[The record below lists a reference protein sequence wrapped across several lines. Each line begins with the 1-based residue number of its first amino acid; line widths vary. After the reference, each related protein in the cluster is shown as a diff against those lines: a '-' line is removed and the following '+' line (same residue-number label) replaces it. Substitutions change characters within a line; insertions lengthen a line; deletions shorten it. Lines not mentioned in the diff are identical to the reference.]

1 MVKGVEQ
8 VSYTNPDLDNNYAT
22 PGNLGVQFID
32 DLITRKYLVNP
43 PEPALGV
50 EETEE
55 LGGEEIHCTFTYDD
69 YGNCITKSD
78 GINTWEYAYDYEN
91 RLLSIT
97 ENGLITEQYIYNG
110 DGQRIKKINA
120 DSTRIYIYSGINVL
134 YEINMTTQMD
144 AIYIYGPT
152 GRIAKKV
159 NDITEFYHTDHL
171 GSTRLTT
178 SETGSKV
185 TEVQYKPF
193 GEQIN
198 TTDERYTYNGKEL
211 DDNGLY
217 YYGARYYNPDTG
229 RFLTRDPLQGDK
241 ASTQT
246 LNKYVYCLNN
256 PLKYIDPTG
265 AEEETAQQIVEDI
278 FERMQNVSPEQLAEI
293 QELLDSGEITA
304 FVALG
309 MILELLGY
317 EFREKEKGIYEIW
330 VDDDSVVTMRVDNS
344 MSDWGSINPQGD
356 ITINV
361 RKSGNLADVALTV
374 LHEISHAVLK
384 LHFGDVDYEH
394 QIIYY
399 VQYSYISAFERVGV
413 EFSGSFKT
421 HVKGEVLNRGT
432 AGIEKISLYK
442 IVEKW
447 LRGWRRC

>member
-1 MVKGVEQ
+1 MEQ

-78 GINTWEYAYDYEN
+78 GIDTWEYAYDYEN
-91 RLLSIT
+91 RLLSIK
-97 ENGLITEQYIYNG
+97 ENGQVIEQYIYNG

-120 DSTRIYIYSGINVL
+120 DSTRIYIYSGINIL

-144 AIYIYGPT
+144 AVYIYGPT

-193 GEQIN
+193 GEQIS

-211 DDNGLY
+211 DSTGLY
-217 YYGARYYNPDTG
+217 YYGARYYDPEIG

-241 ASTQT
+241 TVPQT

-256 PLKYIDPTG
+256 PLRYIDPTG
-265 AEEETAQQIVEDI
+265 TDAEETVEEI
-278 FERMQNVSPEQLAEI
+278 FQRLLAISPEEY
-293 QELLDSGEITA
+293 QELEEEYGEINLE
-304 FVALG
+304 ALVE
-309 MILELLGY
+309 ILKLLGY
-317 EFREKEKGIYEIW
+317 EIYNVNIANKSFEVTI
-330 VDDDSVVTMRVDNS
+330 DDESSIKVVIDDTMSEYGKCNIVEQTAY
-344 MSDWGSINPQGD
+344 INLSKCGT
-356 ITINV
+356 ITD
-361 RKSGNLADVALTV
+361 LAMVA
-374 LHEISHAVLK
+374 LHEISHAVLSRA
-384 LHFGDVDYEH
+384 GGPDIDE
-394 QIIYY
+394 QEAIIYNT
-399 VQYSYISAFERVGV
+399 QY
-413 EFSGSFKT
+413 
-421 HVKGEVLNRGT
+421 
-432 AGIEKISLYK
+432 LYK
-442 IVEKW
+442 NVLLWGGVNLSDDYAKHIDFQANYYDPDGVIHSPISNALVKW
-447 LRGWRRC
+447 MQIQGWKRCRE